1 MPKINC
7 KGCKRV
13 IYTKCSGL
21 SATELRVVALQTPKL
36 SYLCDDCEEGLRQ
49 IPDLRRLV
57 TELQQQVQELR
68 KNHINV
74 VNLDTVINEIQERKN
89 RSRNLIV
96 FGIPESTAN
105 SPEERKSHDKDQVSK
120 TITSLATPEPEI
132 LTVIRLGKPVSKIE
146 KPRPIKVVL
155 ANKHNAINVLKNKG
169 KLPNSVKVKADM
181 TPYQRD
187 QLRRLRGELA
197 ARTEKGEQN
206 LTIKYI
212 NNIPKIITTTKKLAR
227 HNITELRIL
236 YTNLAS
242 IMAKFDLFLLEVNT
256 HKPAF
261 ILISETHLHSGID
274 DSLININGYT
284 LFRLDRRERKG
295 GGVAMYVAHDVNN
308 VPVISKVNKIYYN
321 SLVEALWL
329 DIHYG
334 YLDLLL
340 ACVYRPPSNVLTSAD
355 EILLNTIEKVAS
367 KQTVIIAGVFNLP
380 NIKWPLD
387 NLTGHNKLCES
398 FVAMY
403 SNSNLNQ
410 LVTHITR
417 KRNNAESLLDLILC
431 NDETLITDIKY
442 LPPIGKSDHLVILA
456 SMQIIN
462 NDSKVPIIKIFDFYK
477 ADYNKI
483 NKDLAEN
490 FNIIGN
496 QVDKMWLSFKNQIHT
511 SLENCVKKITENK

>member
-13 IYTKCSGL
+13 ICTKCSGL

-187 QLRRLRGELA
+187 QLRRLREELA

-212 NNIPKIITTTKKLAR
+212 NNIPKIITTTK
-227 HNITELRIL
+227 N
-236 YTNLAS
+236 
-242 IMAKFDLFLLEVNT
+242 
-256 HKPAF
+256 
-261 ILISETHLHSGID
+261 
-274 DSLININGYT
+274 
-284 LFRLDRRERKG
+284 
-295 GGVAMYVAHDVNN
+295 
-308 VPVISKVNKIYYN
+308 
-321 SLVEALWL
+321 
-329 DIHYG
+329 
-334 YLDLLL
+334 
-340 ACVYRPPSNVLTSAD
+340 
-355 EILLNTIEKVAS
+355 
-367 KQTVIIAGVFNLP
+367 
-380 NIKWPLD
+380 
-387 NLTGHNKLCES
+387 
-398 FVAMY
+398 
-403 SNSNLNQ
+403 
-410 LVTHITR
+410 
-417 KRNNAESLLDLILC
+417 
-431 NDETLITDIKY
+431 
-442 LPPIGKSDHLVILA
+442 
-456 SMQIIN
+456 
-462 NDSKVPIIKIFDFYK
+462 
-477 ADYNKI
+477 
-483 NKDLAEN
+483 
-490 FNIIGN
+490 
-496 QVDKMWLSFKNQIHT
+496 
-511 SLENCVKKITENK
+511 